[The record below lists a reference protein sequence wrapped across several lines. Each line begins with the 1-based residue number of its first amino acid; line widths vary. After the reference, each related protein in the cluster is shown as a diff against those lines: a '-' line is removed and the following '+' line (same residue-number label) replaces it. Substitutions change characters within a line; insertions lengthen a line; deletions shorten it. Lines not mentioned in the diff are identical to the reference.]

1 MKTIIHRIFLVSVIG
16 ICQEDYSIKMIWI
29 DFLHTPVSTLY
40 MALLS
45 NRPGHGLHSHKK
57 NTTYLR
63 CLGVFICPM
72 DGCKH
77 VSNAVLSNGKRQK
90 DSIPKPRGSGLC
102 FTHKCP
108 LTHMSCKVNSLT
120 TRVADMQPLFFELHD
135 CLITFYFL
143 SADNV

>member
-40 MALLS
+40 MMLS
-45 NRPGHGLHSHKK
+45 WSWVTYSHKK
-57 NTTYLR
+57 NSTYLC

-77 VSNAVLSNGKRQK
+77 VSNAVLSNDKRQK

-108 LTHMSCKVNSLT
+108 LTHMSCEVNSLT
-120 TRVADMQPLFFELHD
+120 TRVADMQPLFFFEIRD
-135 CLITFYFL
+135 WLITFLLF
-143 SADNV
+143 VR